1 MKKILL
7 VLLFASTCAFAG
19 STSVDCLARAQESA
33 ESESAQVEDG
43 ARDESEGA
51 SATSEES
58 EAVESDA
65 SEATD
70 EKAKE
75 ADNSWTYNFVFS
87 DVTCTLTE
95 FNREHPNA
103 IPENGKLYVPVGQT
117 DNQTGRYYSVAEIG
131 ANVYANLPELKRV
144 VIPENVTT
152 IGERAFANCPNLEDV
167 LIPESVK
174 VIASNA
180 FESSPKVTIRTY
192 QGSEAERFANSNGLK
207 LKTIK
212 RPLIASNWD
221 WRVFLVAAD
230 EYDAPNS
237 SLQYTKNDALALC
250 NAFDKLGVPKKNIT
264 LLTSSGDSNGGA
276 ATSENIKEQFEAF
289 VSKLS
294 EGSVAFVYFAGHG
307 FSKLKNGSE
316 TKDVN
321 EFKEEYYESFF
332 APKDYSVKQ
341 INIDNE
347 VKEIKEDGQDEE
359 VGKPLS
365 VVDDLLKP
373 LSDSKASFKW
383 LCIDACRS
391 DPNNQSDKNGRAF
404 TKSIGDASIDAML
417 SPEPPKGCLLMQS
430 CSLGQFAEEN
440 QIYGHGLFSYALLD
454 ILTGACDD
462 MLDGDQDGAVSLRE
476 IRDYLVK
483 FVGENA
489 QETNKLRFLS
499 SQDAELE
506 IRQKPTFSV
515 SEVKDKEDFW
525 KEAIL
530 SFNKPIEPTPPGGD
544 AGETPDPTT
553 DNPDEPSGEQIPP
566 GGDTG
571 ETLDPTADNPDEPSG
586 EQTPPGGDT
595 GQTPPG
601 GSDKSSTVNLPLF
614 MLIPLALL
622 IPYFAYLLLR
632 RGRAVR
638 VGVNAD
644 DLSTSPAL
652 EKGAAERDAVAP
664 ATEEKLD
671 GEKPDEIV
679 ANNGDETNDES
690 EDVIVVV
697 DETEGTDDEEKEA
710 LERNLRNEGSLVRG
724 EDESD
729 DPSFSHNSSGDATP
743 FPDDFTPNA
752 FSSHSDVFGL
762 DSGSTEQNGL
772 SDSHDISDSNAFSMD
787 SGTDLAP
794 FAIPVSSVELPSE
807 ALPSGWLEKLSQTV
821 VASNQEKRRAGEPL
835 TIWYR
840 DLEIP
845 FVWCP
850 PGRFIMGSPET
861 EMARKPDERQRLVTI
876 SRGFWMAT
884 TPTLQSVWREVMGPG
899 SNRSY
904 FRDSKLPVERVEWDD
919 CIEFISRLN
928 ATGGLAPTGWSFG
941 LPTEAQWEYACRAGT
956 TTPFSFGSSH
966 TGFDANS
973 DSNHPYGNSFAKG
986 PRLRSTTRPGEYPA
1000 NPWGLYDMHG
1010 NVWEWCADWY
1020 APYFGDEMV
1029 DPRGPESGVYRVC
1042 RGGSWRF
1049 HCRHARS
1056 ASRYCGK
1063 PHARK
1068 MELGFRMV
1076 LVDAGK

>member
-58 EAVESDA
+58 EAVESDG
-65 SEATD
+65 SEETD
-70 EKAKE
+70 EKAKK
-75 ADNSWTYNFVFS
+75 ADNSWTYNFDFS

-180 FESSPKVTIRTY
+180 FESSPKVSVRAY

-207 LKTIK
+207 FKTIK
-212 RPLIASNWD
+212 RPQIASNWD

-230 EYDAPNS
+230 EYDASN
-237 SLQYTKNDALALC
+237 SLQYTKNDALALR
-250 NAFDKLGVPKKNIT
+250 NAFVKLGVPEDNIT
-264 LLTSSGDSNGGA
+264 LLTSSGDSNGGV
-276 ATSENIKEQFEAF
+276 ATSENIKVRFKEF

-316 TKDVN
+316 TKDVK
-321 EFKEEYYESFF
+321 EFNEEYYESFF

-347 VKEIKEDGQDEE
+347 VKEIKEYGQDEE

-476 IRDYLVK
+476 IREYLVK

-525 KEAIL
+525 NEAIL
-530 SFNKPIEPTPPGGD
+530 SFYKPVPPSPPVPPVPPGG
-544 AGETPDPTT
+544 
-553 DNPDEPSGEQIPP
+553 P
-566 GGDTG
+566 GI
-571 ETLDPTADNPDEPSG
+571 
-586 EQTPPGGDT
+586 
-595 GQTPPG
+595 
-601 GSDKSSTVNLPLF
+601 NLPLF

-671 GEKPDEIV
+671 G
-679 ANNGDETNDES
+679 DETNDES
-690 EDVIVVV
+690 EDEIVVV

>member
-1 MKKILL
+1 M
-7 VLLFASTCAFAG
+7 
-19 STSVDCLARAQESA
+19 
-33 ESESAQVEDG
+33 
-43 ARDESEGA
+43 
-51 SATSEES
+51 
-58 EAVESDA
+58 
-65 SEATD
+65 
-70 EKAKE
+70 
-75 ADNSWTYNFVFS
+75 
-87 DVTCTLTE
+87 
-95 FNREHPNA
+95 
-103 IPENGKLYVPVGQT
+103 
-117 DNQTGRYYSVAEIG
+117 
-131 ANVYANLPELKRV
+131 
-144 VIPENVTT
+144 
-152 IGERAFANCPNLEDV
+152 
-167 LIPESVK
+167 IPESVK

-180 FESSPKVTIRTY
+180 FESSPKVSVRAY

-476 IRDYLVK
+476 IREYLVK

-544 AGETPDPTT
+544 AGETPDATYSNSILNRSLNQNIGLAFMYQNEKLRAQLGASAIPTSTYNKTNDREYNPGVIWNFSPRAMLFYDFT
-553 DNPDEPSGEQIPP
+553 DNSNVRLFYWGRSSQPSTSQLMPV
-566 GGDTG
+566 
-571 ETLDPTADNPDEPSG
+571 ADNS
-586 EQTPPGGDT
+586 
-595 GQTPPG
+595 
-601 GSDKSSTVNLPLF
+601 NPLSVS
-614 MLIPLALL
+614 LGN
-622 IPYFAYLLLR
+622 PYLR
-632 RGRAVR
+632 
-638 VGVNAD
+638 
-644 DLSTSPAL
+644 
-652 EKGAAERDAVAP
+652 
-664 ATEEKLD
+664 
-671 GEKPDEIV
+671 
-679 ANNGDETNDES
+679 
-690 EDVIVVV
+690 
-697 DETEGTDDEEKEA
+697 
-710 LERNLRNEGSLVRG
+710 
-724 EDESD
+724 
-729 DPSFSHNSSGDATP
+729 
-743 FPDDFTPNA
+743 
-752 FSSHSDVFGL
+752 
-762 DSGSTEQNGL
+762 
-772 SDSHDISDSNAFSMD
+772 
-787 SGTDLAP
+787 
-794 FAIPVSSVELPSE
+794 
-807 ALPSGWLEKLSQTV
+807 
-821 VASNQEKRRAGEPL
+821 
-835 TIWYR
+835 
-840 DLEIP
+840 
-845 FVWCP
+845 
-850 PGRFIMGSPET
+850 
-861 EMARKPDERQRLVTI
+861 
-876 SRGFWMAT
+876 
-884 TPTLQSVWREVMGPG
+884 
-899 SNRSY
+899 
-904 FRDSKLPVERVEWDD
+904 
-919 CIEFISRLN
+919 
-928 ATGGLAPTGWSFG
+928 
-941 LPTEAQWEYACRAGT
+941 
-956 TTPFSFGSSH
+956 
-966 TGFDANS
+966 
-973 DSNHPYGNSFAKG
+973 
-986 PRLRSTTRPGEYPA
+986 
-1000 NPWGLYDMHG
+1000 
-1010 NVWEWCADWY
+1010 
-1020 APYFGDEMV
+1020 PYFGHGLRSDLEFSNKKTFFTMRLHVEGDYTRTPIVSAIWYDLAGRTFSLPVNGEDSYSANMRLMINAPIAKSNFSISNMLRLSYSKSGSYIGAASLDMSEYYDETTAV
-1029 DPRGPESGVYRVC
+1029 FQYANFHNNYFDESGKQNEKWAADFLNNSTRSLGFTERLRATYRSDDVEVMLSGRTRMSKPWYTVQAAVAATWANQVSASFKWTVGQSGFEISTDADYNWYRGYTTEQPSEFVWNASVSQQVFKRRGTISLKAYDILDQAKNLTVTDTANYHQEVRNNTLGRYIMLSFTWRFGNFGRAGQQMRA
-1042 RGGSWRF
+1042 RGGMGGPGGRRPF
-1049 HCRHARS
+1049 
-1056 ASRYCGK
+1056 
-1063 PHARK
+1063 
-1068 MELGFRMV
+1068 
-1076 LVDAGK
+1076 